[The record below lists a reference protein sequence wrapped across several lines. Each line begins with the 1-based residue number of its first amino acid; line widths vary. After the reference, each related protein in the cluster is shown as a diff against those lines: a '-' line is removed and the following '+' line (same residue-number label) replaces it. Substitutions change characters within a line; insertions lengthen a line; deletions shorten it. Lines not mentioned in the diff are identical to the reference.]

1 MGASPTKV
9 DGPHMCFNSAK
20 SWQLGWYDD
29 TNLVLNAE
37 EINDNLYQLVSIAEY
52 NIITATDDYVIIK
65 MTKCADRFEY
75 YINFNRKT
83 IMTADSSEGENN
95 LLVTRMP
102 SSSNYQ
108 DSQLIAR
115 LEKNEEYV
123 TKALKGGKLIAIQFK
138 SLSLESSP
146 ASASVKISK
155 YLKCRS
161 DFNCNDYDACT
172 TSKCTDYDR
181 YGDGICSFSEV
192 SCDKCGTQIMMNS
205 TTNEF
210 ADYFSWEINDAGSS
224 RIIMSSEPTLSP
236 HTAYSASKCLPFGD
250 YSLVARY
257 SKIQTISENV
267 SYSLQAA
274 DLLIYEASTN
284 AYLESEELFTVCASD
299 SDCQDYDGCT
309 TDVCDSETRL
319 CESQLLNDTDCS
331 NCTWVTLE
339 LTLDNYPDETSWN
352 LATEVGKHDVDVL
365 SGK

>member
-1 MGASPTKV
+1 
-9 DGPHMCFNSAK
+9 
-20 SWQLGWYDD
+20 
-29 TNLVLNAE
+29 
-37 EINDNLYQLVSIAEY
+37 
-52 NIITATDDYVIIK
+52 
-65 MTKCADRFEY
+65 
-75 YINFNRKT
+75 
-83 IMTADSSEGENN
+83 
-95 LLVTRMP
+95 MP

-123 TKALKGGKLIAIQFK
+123 TKALKGGKLIAIHFK
-138 SLSLESSP
+138 SLSFDSSP
-146 ASASVKISK
+146 AYAGVRISK

-210 ADYFSWEINDAGSS
+210 ADYFSWEINDAGSN
-224 RIIMSSEPTLSP
+224 RIIMSSESTLSP
-236 HTAYSASKCLPFGD
+236 HTTYSASKCLPFGD

-352 LATEVGKHDVDVL
+352 LATEVGKHEVDVL